1 IPSPTVKLVNFV
13 VLTLWMPRG
22 MPRIPK
28 INTEAGRANLLWRSI
43 MWGAGSSPAAFTSA
57 ILSFSCLIVKSLL
70 LFEVSGFFTLSSFR
84 LKFKSYALNV
94 KKAETIY
101 ASSAIKTT
109 GILIFN
115 IFRPDAFIAVIS
127 LSLESLLNVIRT
139 AMRNDIGMMYI
150 RNDGMMNIINFM
162 TIASPTPWLITS
174 STSLSV
180 LLKSDVMASTAITI
194 KKGTAI
200 SLNM

>member
-1 IPSPTVKLVNFV
+1 
-13 VLTLWMPRG
+13 M
-22 MPRIPK
+22 
-28 INTEAGRANLLWRSI
+28 
-43 MWGAGSSPAAFTSA
+43 
-57 ILSFSCLIVKSLL
+57 
-70 LFEVSGFFTLSSFR
+70 
-84 LKFKSYALNV
+84 
-94 KKAETIY
+94 
-101 ASSAIKTT
+101 
-109 GILIFN
+109 
-115 IFRPDAFIAVIS
+115 FRPDAFIAVIS

-194 KKGTAI
+194 KKGAAI